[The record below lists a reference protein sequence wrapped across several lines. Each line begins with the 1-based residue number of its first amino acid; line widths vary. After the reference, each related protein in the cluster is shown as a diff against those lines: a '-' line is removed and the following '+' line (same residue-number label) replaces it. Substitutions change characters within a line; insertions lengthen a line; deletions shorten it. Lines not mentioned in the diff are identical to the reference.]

1 MSEWVRDTDGERG
14 IEWERVKV
22 WEKYLVIQTLWLL
35 QVCKTTTYCTFDSNG
50 RVHYH
55 ISICIHVCVCV
66 CLLTSMHDQKD
77 PCSNVCLCLI
87 VYMCVRS
94 LPQKGDETRYK
105 LTLGSACCRFAQLSL
120 AQVPWSD
127 VELPV
132 KQEAFKRWLE
142 SYGIA
147 CRNIL
152 KEVKHRGQRFP
163 WLPMSRS
170 HSSDPSS
177 FLSLV
182 FCLDCNL
189 LQNY

>member
-1 MSEWVRDTDGERG
+1 MSYRP
-14 IEWERVKV
+14 
-22 WEKYLVIQTLWLL
+22 
-35 QVCKTTTYCTFDSNG
+35 FDSCKCVKPLHTVPLTQMVG
-50 RVHYH
+50 YITTSACVYT
-55 ISICIHVCVCV
+55 CVCV

-163 WLPMSRS
+163 
-170 HSSDPSS
+170 
-177 FLSLV
+177 
-182 FCLDCNL
+182 
-189 LQNY
+189 